1 MPYVIYGFTLVY
13 LFFKGDTTN
22 ILHASPVTSSLTEES
37 TDRPSAPMTSI
48 TDSNSIQLLCQKDAK
63 SFLSLHDREWKVF
76 LNKKA
81 SWAFSKSSCK
91 YLRPTTIQNQQK
103 GAIWVWV
110 HTQKFNTIK
119 QSRPKTPHSFGEQT
133 VSQDTFAPLASS
145 ELLSRERWYKSFLV
159 FSKHSFASGT
169 NCRPKIDRTCR
180 RLFKSPAKYSCFAVQ
195 EVTRDLILSTKGW

>member
-1 MPYVIYGFTLVY
+1 
-13 LFFKGDTTN
+13 
-22 ILHASPVTSSLTEES
+22 
-37 TDRPSAPMTSI
+37 MTSI
-48 TDSNSIQLLCQKDAK
+48 TDSNSIHLLCQKDAK
-63 SFLSLHDREWKVF
+63 SFLSLHDREWKVL

-110 HTQKFNTIK
+110 HTPNLIPLSKADPKLRTLSVNK
-119 QSRPKTPHSFGEQT
+119 HSPKTFSPPCEFR
-133 VSQDTFAPLASS
+133 ASVQ
-145 ELLSRERWYKSFLV
+145 RKVVQIFLV

-169 NCRPKIDRTCR
+169 NCRPKIDRTSR
-180 RLFKSPAKYSCFAVQ
+180 RLFKSPAKDSCFAVK

>member
-1 MPYVIYGFTLVY
+1 MPDVIYGFTLVY

-63 SFLSLHDREWKVF
+63 SFLSLHDREWKVL

-110 HTQKFNTIK
+110 HTPNLIPLSKADPKLRTLSVNK
-119 QSRPKTPHSFGEQT
+119 HSPKTFSPPCEFRASVQRKVVQIFSSFFQT
-133 VSQDTFAPLASS
+133 FFCQWDKL
-145 ELLSRERWYKSFLV
+145 
-159 FSKHSFASGT
+159 
-169 NCRPKIDRTCR
+169 
-180 RLFKSPAKYSCFAVQ
+180 Q
-195 EVTRDLILSTKGW
+195 TKNWSY